1 MGLGQSDALATM
13 ALGKPIQNRHLES
26 EVLSS
31 FTQRDQIQQE
41 STLNF
46 DRDMIFIP
54 LILEDHFFC
63 ACINFMSKTVD
74 YLDNKPLYAR
84 SRKAKMARNAANIM
98 GKMLLEMQI
107 AKGSKVESFPLKN
120 VKFKWQSTA
129 KNVDCGVFMMMHM
142 AFYTGKVFDS
152 ELGDERKR
160 MLYRAEIC
168 AILVL
173 SDLNQVRKEVQ
184 GRISKFRNEREQ
196 LKEKL
201 LQKRRLE
208 EKKEKKEEEKKE
220 EEKKEEEKTKKPQ
233 EKQKGEEPKQQRV
246 KSVAYKHSPRT
257 IGEDE
262 EIIFKFHK
270 DDVMG
275 CSLGDGEINGDIFL
289 VSEFMRANQKLLS
302 STTNLRRH
310 VLDYA
315 FMDDIDFHKSEIL
328 AAFGDNRR
336 LTRADI
342 LSLRP
347 RSHTNWMVFE
357 CWSLLLNYVE
367 NSKRGTRAARPTIL
381 YLGLGHMEDSEQS
394 DIKNE
399 LFEIWDNFINASK
412 ANYRLDAELIFI
424 PCLAGYHYFCV
435 CINFLNKEIS
445 VIDSQSYAKWES
457 SFTYNIA
464 MAAMLLYTYLCN
476 IVDYSIS

>member
-1 MGLGQSDALATM
+1 
-13 ALGKPIQNRHLES
+13 
-26 EVLSS
+26 
-31 FTQRDQIQQE
+31 
-41 STLNF
+41 
-46 DRDMIFIP
+46 
-54 LILEDHFFC
+54 
-63 ACINFMSKTVD
+63 
-74 YLDNKPLYAR
+74 
-84 SRKAKMARNAANIM
+84 MARNAANIM

-120 VKFKWQSTA
+120 VKFKWRALQKRGLWGFHDDA
-129 KNVDCGVFMMMHM
+129 HGFLH
-142 AFYTGKVFDS
+142 GKVFDS

-173 SDLNQVRKEVQ
+173 SDLNQGTKRK
-184 GRISKFRNEREQ
+184 SHK
-196 LKEKL
+196 
-201 LQKRRLE
+201 KRRLE
-208 EKKEKKEEEKKE
+208 EKKEKKE

-233 EKQKGEEPKQQRV
+233 EKQKGEEPKQPRV
-246 KSVAYKHSPRT
+246 KSVAYKHSPRA

-275 CSLGDGEINGDIFL
+275 CSLGDGEIDGDIFL

-367 NSKRGTRAARPTIL
+367 NSKRGTRAAGPTIL
-381 YLGLGHMEDSEQS
+381 YLGLGHMHALLAVMQEDSEQS

-424 PCLAGYHYFCV
+424 PCVPG
-435 CINFLNKEIS
+435 
-445 VIDSQSYAKWES
+445 VIPEQI
-457 SFTYNIA
+457 FVTIRG
-464 MAAMLLYTYLCN
+464 L
-476 IVDYSIS
+476 

>member
-1 MGLGQSDALATM
+1 
-13 ALGKPIQNRHLES
+13 
-26 EVLSS
+26 
-31 FTQRDQIQQE
+31 
-41 STLNF
+41 
-46 DRDMIFIP
+46 
-54 LILEDHFFC
+54 
-63 ACINFMSKTVD
+63 MSKTVD

-98 GKMLLEMQI
+98 GKMLSEMQI
-107 AKGSKVESFPLKN
+107 AKGSKVESFPLQN
-120 VKFKWQSTA
+120 VKFKWQSIA

-220 EEKKEEEKTKKPQ
+220 EEKTKKPQ
-233 EKQKGEEPKQQRV
+233 EKQKEEEPKQPRV
-246 KSVAYKHSPRT
+246 KSVAYKRSPRA

-270 DDVMG
+270 DDAMG
-275 CSLGDGEINGDIFL
+275 CSLGHGEIDGDIFL

-315 FMDDIDFHKSEIL
+315 FMDDIDFHK
-328 AAFGDNRR
+328 R
-336 LTRADI
+336 
-342 LSLRP
+342 
-347 RSHTNWMVFE
+347 
-357 CWSLLLNYVE
+357 
-367 NSKRGTRAARPTIL
+367 
-381 YLGLGHMEDSEQS
+381 
-394 DIKNE
+394 
-399 LFEIWDNFINASK
+399 
-412 ANYRLDAELIFI
+412 
-424 PCLAGYHYFCV
+424 
-435 CINFLNKEIS
+435 
-445 VIDSQSYAKWES
+445 
-457 SFTYNIA
+457 
-464 MAAMLLYTYLCN
+464 
-476 IVDYSIS
+476 